1 MSLGTLITVSQLF
14 LKCAIPFPSSGL
26 GMRHIA
32 RNEAWKCGVGM
43 RIGIGPENEAWKCGV
58 GMRHGNET
66 IKPPK
71 ASF

>member
-1 MSLGTLITVSQLF
+1 M
-14 LKCAIPFPSSGL
+14 
-26 GMRHIA
+26 
-32 RNEAWKCGVGM
+32 GM

-58 GMRHGNET
+58 GMRHENET